1 MGSPAL
7 TIDTY
12 VSMVL
17 SGINLAFARLFRAI
31 RQITYVLLTLLPLST
46 LQQIVR
52 LACLIHAASVRSEP
66 GSNSHYENLNPV
78 DKNEIVLLVLLIT
91 GVSHY
96 ENFKDQIKKI
106 QKYFKCAVNI

>member
-1 MGSPAL
+1 MWLTILSDQLPVLALVGRYPTNKLIGHRLLFWRQALLGSPAL

-17 SGINLAFARLFRAI
+17 SGINLAFARLFRTI

-66 GSNSHYENLNPV
+66 GSNS
-78 DKNEIVLLVLLIT
+78 LI
-91 GVSHY
+91 
-96 ENFKDQIKKI
+96 
-106 QKYFKCAVNI
+106 